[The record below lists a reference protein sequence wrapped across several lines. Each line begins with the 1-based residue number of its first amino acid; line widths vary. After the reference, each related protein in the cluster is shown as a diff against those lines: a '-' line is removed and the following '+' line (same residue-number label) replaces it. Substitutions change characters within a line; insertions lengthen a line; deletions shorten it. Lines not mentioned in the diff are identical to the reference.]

1 MAKSGDGAQRRR
13 GSLAGSGVAHGIAVG
28 RAHLLAPSELDVR
41 QYTIERRD
49 VLHEISRLTTAFN
62 VVRDELE
69 ELKSGIA
76 PNAPSEVRAFLDLHR
91 LILGDALLAEAPR
104 DLIRSRLIN
113 AEWALT
119 IQLEQLVKQFD
130 AIDDEYLRERST
142 DVRQVVERVVNA
154 LAGGRP
160 TRVPFT
166 KQLAPGERLILI
178 AQDLAPADVL
188 HLKDRADVDLAG
200 FVTELG
206 GPTSHTAILARSL
219 GLPAVVGAENARSV
233 IEEGDLVVIDA
244 DFDAV
249 IVNPSDEELAE
260 FGRRV
265 RDENEHRVQLRKLR
279 GKIARTRDGIAIEL
293 QANIELPEDARDA
306 LEAGAD
312 GIGLFRSEFL
322 FMDRDELPTEDEQYE
337 AYAKVARAMKGK
349 PVVIRTL
356 DIGADKVLNEAARE
370 TLGMGRGAPR
380 PESNPALG
388 LRAIRYCLA
397 YPELFLTQLRAILR
411 ASEVGTVRILVPMLA
426 HMHEVEQAL
435 AFVAQA
441 KQQLRDSKRKYD
453 GRVQVGGMVEVPAAA
468 LCVPQLVQ
476 KLKFLSIGTNDLIQY
491 TLAID
496 RADSSVAH
504 LYDHLHPAVLRLIA
518 QTIKDCR
525 KAKVPVAICGEL
537 AGELEMTELLLGM
550 GLRQY
555 SMHPSQ
561 ILPVKEL
568 LFTLSTKESVRL
580 AGRVLR
586 QSDPVKIKA
595 SLIRAA
601 NLNQRNASGD

>member
-1 MAKSGDGAQRRR
+1 MSAVISVNRRR
-13 GSLAGSGVAHGIAVG
+13 EFLVGSGVTRGIAVG

-49 VLHEISRLTTAFN
+49 VVHEIGRLTTAFN
-62 VVRDELE
+62 VVREELDEL
-69 ELKSGIA
+69 KAGIA
-76 PNAPSEVRAFLDLHR
+76 PGAPSEVLAFLDLHR
-91 LILGDALLAEAPR
+91 LILADALLADAPR
-104 DLIRSRLIN
+104 DLIRGRLIN

-119 IQLEQLVKQFD
+119 IQLEELVKQFD

-160 TRVPFT
+160 TRVAIT
-166 KQLAPGERLILI
+166 KPLALGERLILI
-178 AQDLAPADVL
+178 AEDLAPADVL
-188 HLKDRADVDLAG
+188 HLRGRADVDLAG

-219 GLPAVVGAENARSV
+219 GLPAVVGAERARSI

-249 IVNPSDEELAE
+249 IVNPSDDELEA

-265 RDENEHRVQLRKLR
+265 RDEGEHRIQLRKLKGR
-279 GKIARTRDGIAIEL
+279 MSRTRDAIAIEL

-322 FMDRDELPTEDEQYE
+322 FMDRDELPSEDEQYA
-337 AYAKVARAMKGK
+337 AYATVARVMKGK

-356 DIGADKVLNEAARE
+356 DIGADKVLNETARE
-370 TLGMGRGAPR
+370 SLGMGRGAPR

-411 ASEVGTVRILVPMLA
+411 ASEVGTVRILIPMLA

-435 AFVAQA
+435 SFVGRA
-441 KQQLRDSKRKYD
+441 KEQLRERKQKFD
-453 GRVQVGGMVEVPAAA
+453 GRIQIGGMVEVPAAA
-468 LCVPQLVQ
+468 LSVPQFVGR
-476 KLKFLSIGTNDLIQY
+476 LKFLSIGTNDLIQY

-504 LYDHLHPAVLRLIA
+504 LYDHLHPAVLRLIS
-518 QTIKDCR
+518 QTIKGCI
-525 KAKVPVAICGEL
+525 KARVPVSVCGEL

-550 GLRQY
+550 GLRQF

-561 ILPVKEL
+561 ILLVKER
-568 LFTLSTKESVRL
+568 LFELSTKDAGRL
-580 AGRVLR
+580 AARVLR
-586 QSDPVKIKA
+586 ESDPIKIKA
-595 SLIRAA
+595 ALVRSSRVKAA
-601 NLNQRNASGD
+601 

>member
-1 MAKSGDGAQRRR
+1 MKS
-13 GSLAGSGVAHGIAVG
+13 AG
-28 RAHLLAPSELDVR
+28 
-41 QYTIERRD
+41 
-49 VLHEISRLTTAFN
+49 LTTAFN
-62 VVRDELE
+62 VVREELDEL
-69 ELKSGIA
+69 KAGIA

-91 LILGDALLAEAPR
+91 LILGDALLADAPR
-104 DLIRSRLIN
+104 DLIRGRLIN

-160 TRVPFT
+160 TRVAFT

-260 FGRRV
+260 FGKRV
-265 RDENEHRVQLRKLR
+265 RDESEHRVQLRKLK

-370 TLGMGRGAPR
+370 TLGNGTRRPAPGVEPCARLARDPLLPGLSRIVFDAAARDPASVGSRHRSHLGADAGAYARSRAGARLCCAGEAATAREKAQVRRPRANRRHGRSARRGAF
-380 PESNPALG
+380 SA
-388 LRAIRYCLA
+388 AIGEEA
-397 YPELFLTQLRAILR
+397 
-411 ASEVGTVRILVPMLA
+411 EVPVDRHQRSDSVHACDRSCGFERC
-426 HMHEVEQAL
+426 
-435 AFVAQA
+435 AFVRSPA
-441 KQQLRDSKRKYD
+441 SCS
-453 GRVQVGGMVEVPAAA
+453 AAA
-468 LCVPQLVQ
+468 DCVHDQGMQ
-476 KLKFLSIGTNDLIQY
+476 KGQGAGVDL
-491 TLAID
+491 
-496 RADSSVAH
+496 R
-504 LYDHLHPAVLRLIA
+504 
-518 QTIKDCR
+518 
-525 KAKVPVAICGEL
+525 
-537 AGELEMTELLLGM
+537 
-550 GLRQY
+550 
-555 SMHPSQ
+555 
-561 ILPVKEL
+561 
-568 LFTLSTKESVRL
+568 
-580 AGRVLR
+580 
-586 QSDPVKIKA
+586 
-595 SLIRAA
+595 
-601 NLNQRNASGD
+601 

>member
-1 MAKSGDGAQRRR
+1 MARMVDVAERRR
-13 GSLAGSGVAHGIAVG
+13 ESLVGSGVASGIAVG

-49 VLHEISRLTTAFN
+49 VLHEIGRLTSAFN
-62 VVRDELE
+62 VVREELDEL
-69 ELKSGIA
+69 KASIA
-76 PNAPSEVRAFLDLHR
+76 PGAPSEVRAFLDLHR
-91 LILGDALLAEAPR
+91 LILGDALLTDSPR

-160 TRVPFT
+160 TRVAFT

-178 AQDLAPADVL
+178 AQDLAPADML

-219 GLPAVVGAENARSV
+219 GLPAVVGAENARS
-233 IEEGDLVVIDA
+233 IIKEGDLVVIDA

-249 IVNPSDEELAE
+249 IVNPSDEELAD
-260 FGRRV
+260 FGKRV
-265 RDENEHRVQLRKLR
+265 RDESEHRAQLRKLR

-370 TLGMGRGAPR
+370 TLGMGKGAPR

-426 HMHEVEQAL
+426 HLHEVEQAL
-435 AFVAQA
+435 AFVARA
-441 KQQLRDSKRKYD
+441 KEQLRERRRKYD

-468 LCVPQLVQ
+468 LSVPQLVK

-518 QTIKDCR
+518 YTIKECR
-525 KAKVPVAICGEL
+525 RARSPVSVCGEL

-561 ILPVKEL
+561 ILPLKER
-568 LFTLSTKESVRL
+568 LFTLSTKDAARL
-580 AGRVLR
+580 ATRVLR

-595 SLIRAA
+595 VLVDAA
-601 NLNQRNASGD
+601 KVNLS

>member
-1 MAKSGDGAQRRR
+1 MGDVAERRR
-13 GSLAGSGVAHGIAVG
+13 ESLVGSGVASGIAVG

-49 VLHEISRLTTAFN
+49 VLHEIGRLTSAFN
-62 VVRDELE
+62 VVREELD

-76 PNAPSEVRAFLDLHR
+76 RDAPSEVRAFLDLHR

-142 DVRQVVERVVNA
+142 DVRQVVERVVTA

-160 TRVPFT
+160 TRVAFT

-219 GLPAVVGAENARSV
+219 GLPAVVGAENARR
-233 IEEGDLVVIDA
+233 IIHEGDLVVIDA

-260 FGRRV
+260 FGKRV
-265 RDENEHRVQLRKLR
+265 RDESAHRVQLRKLR
-279 GKIARTRDGIAIEL
+279 GKIARTRDGIDIEL

-426 HMHEVEQAL
+426 HVHEVEQAL

-441 KQQLRDSKRKYD
+441 KQQLRESRRKYD
-453 GRVQVGGMVEVPAAA
+453 GRVQIGGMIEVPAAA
-468 LCVPQLVQ
+468 LTVPQLVK

-518 QTIKDCR
+518 QTIRECSR
-525 KAKVPVAICGEL
+525 ARVPVAVCGEV

-561 ILPVKEL
+561 ILPLKER
-568 LFTLSTKESVRL
+568 LFMLSTKDSARL
-580 AGRVLR
+580 AARVLR

-595 SLIRAA
+595 ALVRAA
-601 NLNQRNASGD
+601 SEYPS

>member
-1 MAKSGDGAQRRR
+1 MPKMGDVAERRR
-13 GSLAGSGVAHGIAVG
+13 ESLVGSGVTHGIAVG

-49 VLHEISRLTTAFN
+49 VLHEIGRLTSAFN
-62 VVRDELE
+62 VVREELDELR
-69 ELKSGIA
+69 SGIA
-76 PNAPSEVRAFLDLHR
+76 PGAPSEVRAFLDLHR

-104 DLIRSRLIN
+104 DLIRGRLIN

-160 TRVPFT
+160 TRVAFT

-200 FVTELG
+200 FITELG

-219 GLPAVVGAENARSV
+219 GLPAVVGAENARS
-233 IEEGDLVVIDA
+233 IIQEGDLVVIDA

-260 FGRRV
+260 FGKRV
-265 RDENEHRVQLRKLR
+265 RDESAHRAQLRKLR

-322 FMDRDELPTEDEQYE
+322 FMDRDELPSEDEQYE

-426 HMHEVEQAL
+426 HVHEVEQAL

-441 KQQLRDSKRKYD
+441 KQQLRERRRKYD

-468 LCVPQLVQ
+468 LSVPQLVK
-476 KLKFLSIGTNDLIQY
+476 KLTFLSIGTNDLIQY

-504 LYDHLHPAVLRLIA
+504 LYDHLHPAILRLIA
-518 QTIKDCR
+518 LTIKECGR
-525 KAKVPVAICGEL
+525 ARVPVAVCGEV

-561 ILPVKEL
+561 ILPLKER
-568 LFTLSTKESVRL
+568 LFTLSTKDSARL
-580 AGRVLR
+580 AARVLR

-595 SLIRAA
+595 ALVRAV
-601 NLNQRNASGD
+601 NASLS

>member
-1 MAKSGDGAQRRR
+1 MERRR
-13 GSLAGSGVAHGIAVG
+13 ESLAGSGVAHGIAIG
-28 RAHLLAPSELDVR
+28 RAHLLAPSELEVR

-49 VLHEISRLTTAFN
+49 VLHEIGRLTSAFS
-62 VVRDELE
+62 VVHEELE
-69 ELKSGIA
+69 ELKSHIA

-91 LILGDALLAEAPR
+91 LILGDSLLAEAPR

-119 IQLEQLVKQFD
+119 IQLELLVKQFD
-130 AIDDEYLRERST
+130 AIDDEYLRGRST

-160 TRVPFT
+160 TRVAIT
-166 KQLAPGERLILI
+166 RKLAVGDRLILI

-219 GLPAVVGAENARSV
+219 GLPAVVGAEGARRV

-244 DFDAV
+244 DLDAV
-249 IVNPSDEELAE
+249 IVNPSEDELTD
-260 FGRRV
+260 FRQRM
-265 RDENEHRVQLRKLR
+265 RDEGEHRVQLRKLR
-279 GKIARTRDGIAIEL
+279 GRIARTSDGIAIEL

-322 FMDRDELPTEDEQYE
+322 FMDRDELPTENEQYE

-356 DIGADKVLNEAARE
+356 DIGADKVLNETARE
-370 TLGMGRGAPR
+370 SLGMGRGAPR

-426 HMHEVEQAL
+426 HVHEVEQAL

-441 KQQLRDSKRKYD
+441 KQQLRERKQKFD
-453 GRVQVGGMVEVPAAA
+453 GRVQIGGMVEVPAAA
-468 LCVPQLVQ
+468 LSVPQLI
-476 KLKFLSIGTNDLIQY
+476 KRLKFMSIGTNDLIQY

-504 LYDHLHPAVLRLIA
+504 LYDHLHPAVLGLISR
-518 QTIKDCR
+518 TLKDCI
-525 KAKVPVAICGEL
+525 KGKVPVSICGEL

-555 SMHPSQ
+555 SMHPAQ
-561 ILPVKEL
+561 ILPIKER
-568 LFTLSTKESVRL
+568 LFDLSTKDAARL
-580 AGRVLR
+580 SSRVLR
-586 QSDPVKIKA
+586 EADPIRIKA
-595 SLIRAA
+595 ALVRAA
-601 NLNQRNASGD
+601 KASAAQ